1 MLSTLIELAG
11 LAAIAAGV
19 FLLAGAGV
27 CLLVGG
33 VELLF
38 VGYTAD
44 GVHPVVS
51 LKARIAARRAAR
63 RK

>member
-1 MLSTLIELAG
+1 VLSTLLELAG
-11 LAAIAAGV
+11 LGAIAAGV
-19 FLLAGAGV
+19 FVLAGLGV

-44 GVHPVVS
+44 GAHPVS
-51 LKARIAARRAAR
+51 DLKAWISAKRLARS
-63 RK
+63 K